1 MALEQFSDCGGII
14 RHFSNIHNHNSQ
26 LLLAIV
32 RKISLIL
39 LNNRA
44 QLLPWETKMDIY
56 RYNWRIDH

>member
-44 QLLPWETKMDIY
+44 QLLP
-56 RYNWRIDH
+56 